1 MQGGRSRLASSAVRP
16 CPPDRFCRWSLFIAL
31 SSLEP
36 EAFYFASDL
45 YDPVTRIERGPV
57 ILPTANFGLAP
68 ILMLSRSNRT
78 NSRAGYVQHTGRPR
92 FLNSSSKA
100 VATSPVNSLTLG
112 DHRSSS
118 SDQFRQSSH
127 SKYQPVERVCEVGHS
142 VRREI
147 LLSGS
152 GAGPASPPSAGIVPR
167 KVGSPAVPHPAEHHP
182 VCGRTNLLLGLA
194 RLQARSGTRRDPAGS
209 TRDRRRNDG
218 CSGAHA
224 TRADPRRHHRTRG
237 DRGDA
242 AAVDLDAADNGR
254 PSG

>member
-45 YDPVTRIERGPV
+45 YDPVTRIARGPV
-57 ILPTANFGLAP
+57 ILPTAHFGLAP
-68 ILMLSRSNRT
+68 ILILSRNPRT
-78 NSRAGYVQHTGRPR
+78 HSRAGYVQHSGRPR
-92 FLNSSSKA
+92 FLNSSSRA

-118 SDQFRQSSH
+118 SDQFRQFSH

-142 VRREI
+142 VREI

-152 GAGPASPPSAGIVPR
+152 GAGPASPPIRTSGAPTEDTGAAAQYEKYHKDCCCAAHRSIPPEWSRQRMDRCLPR
-167 KVGSPAVPHPAEHHP
+167 Q
-182 VCGRTNLLLGLA
+182 NLA
-194 RLQARSGTRRDPAGS
+194 RGVVS
-209 TRDRRRNDG
+209 
-218 CSGAHA
+218 
-224 TRADPRRHHRTRG
+224 
-237 DRGDA
+237 
-242 AAVDLDAADNGR
+242 
-254 PSG
+254 PSPSIIASRLLETWSK